1 MIPCSHIG
9 HLFRI
14 STYSF
19 GSDKELIKHRNNIR
33 ILEAWMDDYKE
44 IYYSI
49 FPREYDFVTKQCYLA
64 STSYVYWA
72 TTQI

>member
-19 GSDKELIKHRNNIR
+19 GGDKDLIEFRNNVR
-33 ILEAWMDDYKE
+33 ILEVWMDEYKE

-49 FPREYDFVTKQCYLA
+49 FPSECRRRHFSHIFV
-64 STSYVYWA
+64 
-72 TTQI
+72 